1 MRPLEEVPMPRLLFP
16 RSLALA
22 SALLVAAS
30 AAFAQGAAGYHVVKR
45 IPIGGEGGWDYLFVD
60 SPAHRLYVSHGT
72 RAVVI
77 NLDTDSVVGEVT
89 PANGIHGVA
98 VVPALDRGFTSNGR
112 DTTVT
117 IFNLATLATIGSARV
132 TGPNPDAILYD
143 EASKHLFT
151 FNGRGLN
158 ATVLDPATG
167 VVLATIPLPGKPE
180 FAQADGAG
188 LVFVNIESDTGQIV
202 VIDARQMKETSRYWL
217 PGCQEPSGL
226 AYDKRHNRLFSVCGN
241 AVMVVS
247 NPVTGSVVASL
258 PIGPGVD
265 AAAFDP
271 GTSLA
276 FTSNGGDGTMT
287 VVHQEG
293 ADTYTVLGNATTQR
307 GSRTMAL
314 DPRTHRVYLSAAE
327 FGPAPEPAAPG
338 GRPGRPPMIPGSF
351 SVLVLER

>member
-1 MRPLEEVPMPRLLFP
+1 MPALNFS
-16 RSLALA
+16 RSLAVAGL
-22 SALLVAAS
+22 ALLVATG
-30 AAFAQGAAGYHVVKR
+30 AAAQGAGGYR
-45 IPIGGEGGWDYLFVD
+45 IVRKIPVGGEGGWDYAFVD

-77 NLDTDSVVGEVT
+77 DLDRDSVVGEVT
-89 PANGIHGVA
+89 PANGIHGIA
-98 VVPALDRGFTSNGR
+98 VVPALHRGFTSNGR

-117 IFNLATLATIGSARV
+117 IFDLATLATIGAARV
-132 TGPNPDAILYD
+132 SGANPDAILYD
-143 EASKHLFT
+143 EASKRLFT

-158 ATVLDPATG
+158 ASVLDPETG
-167 VVLATIPLPGKPE
+167 TVLGTIPMPGKPE
-180 FAQADGAG
+180 FAQSNGSG
-188 LVFVNIESDTGQIV
+188 LVFVNIETDTGQIV
-202 VIDARQMKETSRYWL
+202 VIDARAMRETKRYWL

-226 AYDKRHNRLFSVCGN
+226 AYDKKHDRLFSVCGN

-247 NPVTGSVVASL
+247 DPVTGTVVATV

-276 FTSNGGDGTMT
+276 FASNGGDGTMT
-287 VVHQEG
+287 VVHQDG
-293 ADTYTVLGNATTQR
+293 ADKYTVLGNAATQR

-327 FGPAPEPAAPG
+327 FGPALEPATPG